1 MGLRDREI
9 TVIKLFDAQSIAASG
24 NSSNP
29 GNGIDLQRFAQNGFF
44 SVQYLI
50 TGTGTAKIEYNLSN
64 DGATYIE
71 PTSATDIGSSL
82 TATTGPG
89 SDGKDILS
97 FSPELA
103 RFMKI
108 KVTETG
114 GAQAVVVTL
123 WLAIQ

>member
-1 MGLRDREI
+1 MSLRDREI
-9 TVIKLFDAQSIAASG
+9 TVLKLFAAQSIAASG
-24 NSSNP
+24 NASQP
-29 GNGIDLQRFAQNGFF
+29 GEAIDLQRFAQNGFF

-50 TGTGTAKIEYNLSN
+50 TGDGTAKIEYNLSN
-64 DGATYIE
+64 DGATFIE
-71 PTSATDIGSSL
+71 PSSATDIGSSL
-82 TATTGPG
+82 TKTTGPG
-89 SDGKDILS
+89 SNGKDILS

-103 RFMKI
+103 RWMKL

>member
-1 MGLRDREI
+1 MSLRDREI
-9 TVIKLFDAQSIAASG
+9 TVIKLFDAQTILASG
-24 NSSNP
+24 NSSQP
-29 GNGIDLQRFAQNGFF
+29 GEGIDLQRYAQNGFF

-50 TGTGTAKIEYNLSN
+50 TGDGTAKIEYNLSH

-82 TATTGPG
+82 TKTTGPG
-89 SDGKDILS
+89 SDGKDILT
-97 FSPELA
+97 FSPELS
-103 RFMKI
+103 RFLKI

-114 GAQAVVVTL
+114 GAQSIIVTL

>member
-9 TVIKLFDAQSIAASG
+9 TVIKLFDAQTIAASG
-24 NSSNP
+24 NASNP
-29 GNGIDLQRFAQNGFF
+29 GNGIDLQRFAQSGFF

-50 TGTGTAKIEYNLSN
+50 TGDGTAKIEYTLSH
-64 DGATYIE
+64 DGATYLE
-71 PTSATDIGSSL
+71 PSSASDIGSSL
-82 TATTGPG
+82 TKTTGPG
-89 SDGKDILS
+89 ADGKDILP

-103 RFMKI
+103 RWMKI

-114 GAQAVVVTL
+114 TSQAIVVTL